1 MGNKQSTIQK
11 IYEAARDG
19 SSDLTNLLKRLNT
32 EERKTALDSKTRD
45 SDENATPLI
54 IASRNGNLDSVK
66 ILLSF
71 KADVEERGTVKVN
84 TDEAVEG
91 CSPLWAA
98 AATGHLD
105 VVKLLIDH
113 NADADGRN
121 ATNFTPMWA
130 AAYDR
135 RLDIV
140 SSLARYYGGP

>member
-11 IYEAARDG
+11 IYEAADG

-45 SDENATPLI
+45 SNANATPLI

-113 NADADGRN
+113 TQTLMAEMQRILLLCGLLRTIDV
-121 ATNFTPMWA
+121 
-130 AAYDR
+130 
-135 RLDIV
+135 LI
-140 SSLARYYGGP
+140 L

>member
-11 IYEAARDG
+11 IYEAAHG

-45 SDENATPLI
+45 SNANATPLI

-71 KADVEERGTVKVN
+71 KADIEARRTVKAN

-113 NADADGRN
+113 TQTLMAEMQRILLLCGLLRTIDV
-121 ATNFTPMWA
+121 
-130 AAYDR
+130 
-135 RLDIV
+135 LI
-140 SSLARYYGGP
+140 L

>member
-11 IYEAARDG
+11 IYEAADG

-45 SDENATPLI
+45 SNANATPLI

-71 KADVEERGTVKVN
+71 KADIKARRTVKAN

-98 AATGHLD
+98 AATDHLD

-113 NADADGRN
+113 TQTLMAEMQRILLLCGLLRTIDV
-121 ATNFTPMWA
+121 
-130 AAYDR
+130 
-135 RLDIV
+135 LI
-140 SSLARYYGGP
+140 L